1 MKRWPKPWST
11 PSGGVDHG
19 LGVTRDIVVPIGRL
33 ADGMMPTVANERWC
47 RAGLVLDV
55 HDQRVDNGKGNQGP
69 SNEYQQDRHDRG
81 CPRPELGDRAVC
93 AVEPLLSGWLAEHAD
108 RHDGH
113 PENCQT
119 NGTDGVWGIVLSSHE
134 WPLPAITG
142 NMTLPKGHSM
152 NKVTRGRS
160 ARRQS
165 VPLNYIQ
172 TVKLRLS
179 TIPSNTYY
187 NN

>member
-1 MKRWPKPWST
+1 MERWPKPWST
-11 PSGGVDHG
+11 PTGGVDHG
-19 LGVTRDIVVPIGRL
+19 LVVQLDVREPIARRLSGLVTSGSDEFWRF
-33 ADGMMPTVANERWC
+33 AH
-47 RAGLVLDV
+47 LVLDV
-55 HDQRVDNGKGNQGP
+55 QVDGVDHRQREQDPTQKDDDYNQNCQSP
-69 SNEYQQDRHDRG
+69 SPQ
-81 CPRPELGDRAVC
+81 LGDRAVC
-93 AVEPLLSGWLAEHAD
+93 AVEPLFSGWLAEHAD

-119 NGTDGVWGIVLSSHE
+119 NGTDDVWGIVLSSHD
-134 WPLPAITG
+134 WLLSAITG
-142 NMTLPKGHSM
+142 NMTLPGPLL
-152 NKVTRGRS
+152 NKVTKGRS